1 MVLDIVW
8 AVASLL
14 LLILNYRMAKADGTW
29 SWKLVLGFF
38 AALAVFGAGYL
49 WPMINSQ
56 WLEAHP
62 DAFLWVTM
70 GPGAVLVGGVLCDRG
85 AGAEGAESTARGG
98 AVRVPARERRRIQV
112 KR

>member
-62 DAFLWVTM
+62 DAFVWVVF
-70 GPGAVLVGGVLCDRG
+70 GPGAVLVGAFYVI
-85 AGAEGAESTARGG
+85 
-98 AVRVPARERRRIQV
+98 AVRVQKAQKAQLEAEQ
-112 KR
+112 